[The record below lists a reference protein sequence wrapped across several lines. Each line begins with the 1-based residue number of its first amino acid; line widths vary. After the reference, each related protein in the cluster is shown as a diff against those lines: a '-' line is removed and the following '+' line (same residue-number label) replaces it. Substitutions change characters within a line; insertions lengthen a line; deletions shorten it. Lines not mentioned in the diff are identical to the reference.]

1 MTKFAHND
9 VLDNGP
15 AYIKSTCNKMV
26 VVSAYAFGDS
36 YASVMAAMLAEAAMT
51 QSDFVLSSSGNNRV
65 LTTSSIIFDSA
76 ANASGLANHIIFV
89 DSVSSKV
96 LWATEENTPGGH
108 QITQGVRVDFPSLTY
123 TSTQLS

>member
-1 MTKFAHND
+1 
-9 VLDNGP
+9 
-15 AYIKSTCNKMV
+15 
-26 VVSAYAFGDS
+26 
-36 YASVMAAMLAEAAMT
+36 MAAMLAEAAMT

-76 ANASGLANHIIFV
+76 ANASGLAKNIIFV

-108 QITQGVRVDFPSLTY
+108 QITQGVRVDFPALTY